1 MWRRSCRRVKLRHTK
16 TNFGER
22 AVPFGLELRFTEE
35 QVTVEPYVIDA
46 GGLAEEHAMTVR
58 EKALLW
64 LVAGPAFPKE
74 ISDAV
79 HAEYG
84 SVKKRGFT
92 TQARGAGR
100 GHGRA
105 RRSGAAGT
113 AYGERAA
120 RCGRRQGVTT
130 LYRGP

>member
-1 MWRRSCRRVKLRHTK
+1 VWRRSCRRVKLRHTK

-46 GGLAEEHAMTVR
+46 GGLAEEHAFTVR
-58 EKALLW
+58 EKVLLW

-79 HAEYG
+79 YAEYG
-84 SVKKRGFT
+84 SVKNEVSLL
-92 TQARGAGR
+92 
-100 GHGRA
+100 
-105 RRSGAAGT
+105 RREGLVEDT
-113 AYGERAA
+113 GERDGQAQQV
-120 RCGRRQGVTT
+120 RLTESGRRVAGGDEGWEGT
-130 LYRGP
+130 L